1 MSCTLRALLLVLC
14 VSFCANAQTRTLAL
28 YLGPASA
35 VDAEARRMMR
45 AELQQLLAP
54 AAIDV
59 AWKTLADRK
68 SSESFDIVAVATF
81 DKTCGGTDN
90 ATGSATASLAD
101 TSIADGHILPFFR
114 IDCTHL
120 MSILGRKVE
129 SAVLGRAL
137 ARLAAHELYHIIA
150 QTTAHQDAGV
160 AKAAFS
166 VHDLTAP
173 RFELDAWSV
182 TRMRPVP
189 VIPSIDISYGD
200 SAR

>member
-14 VSFCANAQTRTLAL
+14 VSFCAHAQTRRLAL
-28 YLGPASA
+28 YLGPAGTI
-35 VDAEARRMMR
+35 DTETQRTMR

-59 AWKTLADRK
+59 VWKTLADRK
-68 SSESFDIVAVATF
+68 GDENFDIVAVATF
-81 DKTCGGTDN
+81 DRTWGGTD
-90 ATGSATASLAD
+90 SAAPSMSASLAD

-114 IDCTHL
+114 IDCTRL
-120 MSILGRKVE
+120 MSILGRNAA

-137 ARLAAHELYHIIA
+137 ARLAAHELYHIVA
-150 QTTAHQDAGV
+150 QTTEHQDAGI

-166 VHDLTAP
+166 THDLTAP

-182 TRMRPVP
+182 ARMRPAP
-189 VIPSIDISYGD
+189 PARATDISY
-200 SAR
+200 

>member
-35 VDAEARRMMR
+35 IDTETQRMMR

-59 AWKTLADRK
+59 VWKTLADRK
-68 SSESFDIVAVATF
+68 GGENFDIVAVATF

-90 ATGSATASLAD
+90 AVSTVAPSLAD

-114 IDCTHL
+114 IDCTRL
-120 MSILGRKVE
+120 MSILGRSVN
-129 SAVLGRAL
+129 SDVLGRAL
-137 ARLAAHELYHIIA
+137 ARLAAHELYHIVG
-150 QTTAHQDAGV
+150 QTTEHPDAGI

-166 VHDLTAP
+166 VRDLTAP

-182 TRMRPVP
+182 ARMRPAP
-189 VIPSIDISYGD
+189 TSPAIDISYSD